1 MSIQQML
8 LGAGA
13 AKKTYVDDIFSQYTY
28 VGNESARNINNGVD
42 LSSKGGLVWVKARND
57 THQHHFYDT
66 ARGANIMVA
75 PDADSESGTVNNRIT
90 AFNSN
95 GFTLGSAGQVN
106 GTNAYKY
113 MSYSFAKQPGFLDI
127 VTYTGNGANNRSI
140 SHSLG
145 SMPGS
150 IWIKRLDDP
159 ADWSVYHDGFYDL
172 QGSNHYYLKL
182 NTDSAQLYSGS
193 MWANAS
199 PTDTYFKVGSHSH
212 VNQNNAEY
220 IAYVWAGGSDRTTAT
235 SKSVAFDGSNDYLS
249 TSSSSSDFTM
259 GTGDFTIECWV
270 YSETNSSDN
279 PIFQI
284 SDTSDGFKDNG
295 YDDTLTVWHRP
306 AGNWVF
312 CASGSEQE
320 TSASPP
326 PMNVWYHIALVRN
339 SGTTT
344 LYFNGK
350 KINSATDNTD
360 YDGTY
365 IVIGGYYDTSYVFK
379 GKISNFRVVKGT
391 AVYTSSF
398 RPPTKPLTNI
408 TNTKLLC
415 CNNDSVTGSTVT
427 PVTINN
433 TGTTASIVTPFNHP
447 NDYTLGENGEDNI
460 IACGT
465 YKGNGSSTGPKVD
478 IGWEPQWLLI
488 KNTNSA
494 KEWKLLDTIRG
505 IGADAVDVPFI
516 VNNTESETAGLDHVD
531 LTSTGFKLTSN
542 NSHYNTN
549 NEFYLYMAIRRPD
562 GYVGKPPELG
572 TGVFAMDTGASS
584 GFPRFDSNFP
594 VDFAAFRQPATTEHW
609 YNSARLTGA
618 NVLRLDDTT
627 AEAANTNSTFDSNA
641 GWHSSAGTSYQSWMW
656 SRRGQGFD
664 VVTYRGQ
671 NSATAHPH
679 NLNAVPEMIWIKQ
692 RGGSTNWRVY
702 HKGLNGGTEPYD
714 YSLRLNTDDDEMDNA
729 TIWDDTAHTSSHFNI
744 GTHGDVNGDGTTFI
758 AMLFASV
765 SGISKCGFYTGNGAS
780 GVTQTITVGF
790 QPRLLI
796 IKCVSED
803 MDWQLFDSL
812 RGLGSSTDPALELNT
827 NDAQDTTSELD
838 VTSTGFVLG
847 YHNKTNKNTAKYIY
861 YAHA

>member
-1 MSIQQML
+1 MPIQQML
-8 LGAGA
+8 LGMGA
-13 AKKTYVDDIFSQYTY
+13 AKKTYIDDVFSQDTY
-28 VGNESARNINNGVD
+28 IGNESARNINNGVN
-42 LSSKGGLVWVKARND
+42 LSSKGGLVWVKSRND

-75 PDADSESGTVNNRIT
+75 PDADSDSGTVNNRIT

-182 NTDSAQLYSGS
+182 NTDSAQLYSGA

-199 PTDTYFKVGSHSH
+199 PTDTYFKVGSHAH

-235 SKSVAFDGSNDYLS
+235 SKSVAFDGSGDYLS
-249 TSSSSSDFTM
+249 TNSSSSDFTM
-259 GTGDFTIECWV
+259 GTGDFTIECWA

-306 AGNWVF
+306 NGNWVF
-312 CASGSEQE
+312 CASGAEKE
-320 TSASPP
+320 TSISPP
-326 PMNVWYHIALVRN
+326 PMNVWYHVALVRN

-344 LYFNGK
+344 LYFNGTN
-350 KINSATDNTD
+350 INSATDNTN

-415 CNNDSVTGSTVT
+415 CNNDSVTGATVT
-427 PVTINN
+427 PVTIQNEN
-433 TGTTASIVTPFNHP
+433 TTASIVTPFNHP
-447 NDYTLGENGEDNI
+447 NDYTFGENEEDNI
-460 IACGT
+460 ISCGT

-494 KEWKLLDTIRG
+494 KEWKLLDNIRG
-505 IGADAVDVPFI
+505 IGGGAYDVPFI
-516 VNNTESETAGLDHVD
+516 VNNTESETASLDNVD

-549 NEFYLYMAIRRPD
+549 NEFYLYIAIRRPD
-562 GYVGKPPELG
+562 GYTGKPAEAG
-572 TGVFAMDTGASS
+572 TDVFAIDTGNSS
-584 GFPRFDSNFP
+584 SAGPAFDSNFA
-594 VDFAAFRQPATTEHW
+594 VDFALLQQPASAGLDW
-609 YNSARLTGA
+609 RSFARLTGTKSLA
-618 NVLRLDDTT
+618 TNTDASETT
-627 AEAANTNSTFDSNA
+627 E
-641 GWHSSAGTSYQSWMW
+641 SSHVGDYNDGFAKDYTSVWQSWLW
-656 SRRGQGFD
+656 KRHAGFD
-664 VVTYRGQ
+664 VVSYPI
-671 NSATAHPH
+671 TASGGIRHQKH
-679 NLNAVPEMIWIKQ
+679 SLGKVPEMIWMKDRDNGDPFI
-692 RGGSTNWRVY
+692 VY
-702 HKGLNGGTEPYD
+702 HNGLNGGTNPKNY
-714 YSLRLNTDDDEMDNA
+714 YLTLNSNNSQSNLSNFWGNSASDINA
-729 TIWDDTAHTSSHFNI
+729 TSFYIDQQYRYGGNH
-744 GTHGDVNGDGTTFI
+744 I
-758 AMLFASV
+758 ALLFASV
-765 SGISKCGFYTGNGAS
+765 DGISKVGTYAGSNSAQSINC
-780 GVTQTITVGF
+780 GF
-790 QPRLLI
+790 QPKFVI
-796 IKCVSED
+796 IKNENDSD
-803 MDWQLFDSL
+803 DWLVF
-812 RGLGSSTDPALELNT
+812 
-827 NDAQDTTSELD
+827 DTTRGWGSGDDERLKLNDNGAQSDHD
-838 VTSTGFVLG
+838 VGAPTSTGFDLTG
-847 YHNKTNKNTAKYIY
+847 NTRNFNQAGRYYIF